1 MSKSPKSLRIAAS
14 RLAFVAITGG
24 LLLTLATAGASA
36 APFSSFDSFW
46 EFFGYKIL
54 KSNPKSALPD
64 NPAIVNPNVTIT
76 TLGIPITQNFDTL
89 ANSGTPTWTD
99 NSTLIGW
106 YSQFELVPGN
116 PTTYLVSDG
125 TTNTGAIYSF
135 GAVAAT
141 ERAFGSIS
149 SGTPGM
155 IFNAFK
161 LTNGT
166 GATVTSLDISY
177 VGEQWRNGGNAS
189 TQQLDFQYQVASAGT
204 ITDANTPTTGWLD
217 FNSLDFVSPTVGAT
231 AGALDGNAA
240 ANRTA
245 KIASLTVAV
254 NNGQEIWL
262 RWKDSNDTG
271 NDHGLAID
279 DFSVTPQGSGGTPT
293 PTPTP
298 TPIGTPTPT
307 PTPTPRPAIRIHDI
321 QGSGT
326 ISPFVGQSV
335 TTTGIVTGLKSN
347 GFFIQEPDATID
359 ADPNTSE
366 GIFVFTGSAP
376 PAAAVV
382 GNLMQVVAT
391 VTEFIP
397 NADPQSPSLTEL
409 TTPTV
414 SLTSSG
420 NPLPAPIVLSSS
432 FPNSAG
438 VFDQLERI
446 EGMRA
451 SVPSLTVVSPTQGTV
466 NEPNATST
474 SNGVF
479 FGVVT
484 GVARPFRE
492 PGVRQP
498 DIVPSGT
505 IPPIPR
511 FDSNPELIRIDSD
524 GQTGAAAIDVSVG
537 ATLTNLVGPLD
548 YSSRYYT
555 ILPDPSSPP
564 VVSGGFT
571 ITPLA
576 TPLANQYTISSQNLQ
591 RFYDTV
597 DDPGIAD
604 PVLTVAAFNNR
615 LNKASLAIRNA
626 LGTPDI
632 LGVEEMENL
641 TTLQTLATKINN
653 DAVAASQP
661 NPMYQAYLVEGNDV
675 GGIDVGF
682 LVKSSR
688 VSVIDVTQFG
698 LTTTYINPNNGQPE
712 LLNDRPPLV
721 LRATITSGGL
731 PQNVTVIVNH
741 LRSLSGLDNPVD
753 GNRVRTKRQKQAEFL
768 ANLVQSRQMADA
780 AEKIV
785 LVGDFNA
792 FEFNDGYVNVV
803 NTILGIA
810 FPDNETVVSGDG
822 ADLVNPDLT
831 NLGSTLPANQRYSY
845 SFDGNAQE
853 LDHILITGNLLANFN
868 SLAVGHFDANLP
880 ETARNNANLPDRI
893 SDHDGLV
900 AYFTA
905 PAATPTPSPTP
916 TPTPTPTP
924 AFATV
929 DGRVLTSDNRGLR
942 NATVSI
948 TDSQNVTRTATTSSF
963 GFFSFDNV
971 RTGELYTFRISSR
984 FFRFAPRNVQI
995 DGNLTLGDFVGLE

>member
-1 MSKSPKSLRIAAS
+1 MSTSQKSTLIDAG
-14 RLAFVAITGG
+14 RLAYVAVIGG
-24 LLLTLATAGASA
+24 LLLTFSVACTRA
-36 APFSSFDSFW
+36 APFESFGAAW
-46 EFFGYKIL
+46 KFFGFESII
-54 KSNPKSALPD
+54 SAHQNIPPSD
-64 NPAIVNPNVTIT
+64 AEIPNPNLSIT
-76 TLGIPITQNFDTL
+76 TLGVPIIQNFDTL
-89 ANSGTPTWTD
+89 PASGSATFVND
-99 NSTLIGW
+99 GTLPGW
-106 YSQFELVPGN
+106 YSARTG
-116 PTTYLVSDG
+116 TG
-125 TTNTGAIYSF
+125 TTIVAGDGSSNGGNLYSYGTGTATDRALGSLGSG
-135 GAVAAT
+135 GATAGN
-141 ERAFGSIS
+141 FFWGIL
-149 SGTPGM
+149 
-155 IFNAFK
+155 
-161 LTNGT
+161 LTNNSGST
-166 GATVTSLDISY
+166 ITSLDVAY
-177 VGEQWRNGGNAS
+177 TGEQWRNSAAAAQTVAFSYITGGSIIGTLA
-189 TQQLDFQYQVASAGT
+189 DFQSAGT
-204 ITDANTPTTGWLD
+204 NVTALD
-217 FNSLDFVSPTVGAT
+217 FASPVTGGVAGSLN
-231 AGALDGNAA
+231 GNLA
-240 ANRTA
+240 ANRTPLTFS
-245 KIASLTVAV
+245 ISGLSLV
-254 NNGQEIWL
+254 NGQSILL
-262 RWKDSNDTG
+262 RWSDPDHTG
-271 NDHGLAID
+271 SDHGLSID

-293 PTPTP
+293 PTPIMTV
-298 TPIGTPTPT
+298 T
-307 PTPTPRPAIRIHDI
+307 PTPTPRAAIRIHDI

-326 ISPFVGQSV
+326 ISPFIGQSV

-382 GNLMQVVAT
+382 GNSVQVTAT

-409 TTPTV
+409 TTSPVV
-414 SLTSSG
+414 SIISTG
-420 NPLPAPIVLSSS
+420 NQLPAPIVLNSS
-432 FPNSAG
+432 FPSASG
-438 VFDQLERI
+438 VFDQLERV

-451 SVPSLTVVSPTQGTV
+451 SIPSLTVVAPTQGTI

-474 SNGVF
+474 TNGVF

-484 GVARPFRE
+484 GVPRPFRE

-498 DIVPSGT
+498 DTVPSGM

-511 FDSNPELIRIDSD
+511 FDSNPELIRVDSD
-524 GQTGAAAIDVSVG
+524 GQTGAPAIDVSVG
-537 ATLTNLVGPLD
+537 ATLTNIVGPLD

-571 ITPLA
+571 IAPLA
-576 TPLANQYTISSQNLQ
+576 TPLPNQYTIGSQNLQ

-597 DDPGIAD
+597 DDPGITD

-615 LNKASLAIRNA
+615 LNKASLAIRNV

-641 TTLQTLATKINN
+641 STLQSLATKINN

-682 LVKSSR
+682 LVKSVR

-721 LRATITSGGL
+721 LRATITPGGL

-803 NTILGIA
+803 PTIMGIG

-880 ETARNNANLPDRI
+880 ETDRNNANVPDRI

-905 PAATPTPSPTP
+905 SAPTPTPTATP

-942 NATVSI
+942 TATVSI
-948 TDSQNVTRTATTSSF
+948 TDSQNVTRLATTSSF

-971 RTGELYTFRISSR
+971 STGAAYTFRISSR
-984 FFRFAPRNVQI
+984 FFRFSPRTVQV
-995 DGNLTLGDFVGLE
+995 DGNLTLADFVGLE